1 VQTTYHTKAVGIDSN
16 NVPTNTD
23 LRVSQLSTGENKSRW
38 IIAVFAYNNAKT
50 IQAALKS
57 IVAATADHDVSIYVL
72 ANGCTDTTI
81 DKVRS
86 CSTLMPNLWLVEIP
100 VADKA
105 NAWNIFIHDLFTEE
119 ETSDFKTWF
128 FMDGDVTLT
137 SNSMPILASMLDDS
151 QDAEAVGGMPG
162 SGRDMDAWRQRM
174 VFNGMLAGNYYAL
187 RGSFVQ
193 QVRRAQV
200 RIPVGLIGEDFFVSW
215 MIANI
220 SWWDTEPEHRSRC
233 VFSGSAEFMFRSL
246 SPLRL
251 SDYRTYLHRKWQYT
265 LRGLQHQMLIMLLI
279 EEGLTSMPSTVE
291 ELYCRVSPPSRL
303 NWAGVLQTPL
313 NMLAVQKI
321 RSFRERSGQSK

>member
-1 VQTTYHTKAVGIDSN
+1 MQTTYHTKTVGIHSN
-16 NVPTNTD
+16 NAPINTD
-23 LRVSQLSTGENKSRW
+23 LRISQLSTGENKPRW
-38 IIAVFAYNNAKT
+38 VIAVFAHNEAKT

-57 IVAATADHDVSIYVL
+57 IVAATADHDVSVYVL
-72 ANGCTDTTI
+72 ANGCTDATI

-86 CSTLMPNLWLVEIP
+86 CAASLPNLWLVEIP

-119 ETSDFKTWF
+119 EASDFKTWF

-137 SNSMPILASMLDDS
+137 SNSMPILASTLDDA
-151 QDAEAVGGMPG
+151 QDAEAAGGMPG

-174 VFNGMLAGNYYAL
+174 VVNGMLAGNYYAL

-193 QVRRAQV
+193 QVRKVQIRM
-200 RIPVGLIGEDFFVSW
+200 PVGLIGEDFFVSW
-215 MIANI
+215 MVANI
-220 SWWDTEPEHRSRC
+220 AWRDTEPARRARC
-233 VFSGSAEFMFRSL
+233 VFNGSAEFMFQSL

-251 SDYRTYLHRKWQYT
+251 SDYKTYLHRKWRYT
-265 LRGLQHQMLIMLLI
+265 LRDLQHQMLIMLLM

-291 ELYCRVSPPSRL
+291 ELYNRAHLPSRL

-313 NMLAVQKI
+313 YLLAVLRI